1 MVIITLEHKEQG
13 FMSMDI
19 VDCEHR
25 AFLTMKEAK
34 KWLKDN
40 NFYYGQRSFF
50 QYTPSDGKE
59 WCHKNDASWEYISVK
74 VETIEDQNAPS
85 RYRDFDAGVVSPWA
99 KAALEG
105 GSRKTVVRVLR
116 NADIPREQI
125 VKVFMEDFGD
135 SKEDAEYWISACE
148 EESDESNISE
158 E

>member
-1 MVIITLEHKEQG
+1 
-13 FMSMDI
+13 MSMEI

-50 QYTPSDGKE
+50 EYTPPDGKE
-59 WCHKNDASWEYISVK
+59 WCHKKDASWEYISVS

-85 RYRDFDAGVVSPWA
+85 RYRDFDAGVVSPWV
-99 KAALEG
+99 KAALEEKR
-105 GSRKTVVRVLR
+105 RKPLVRLIR
-116 NADIPREQI
+116 TAGIPREEI
-125 VKVFMEDFGD
+125 IKRFMEDFGD
-135 SKEDAEYWISACE
+135 TKEDAEYWIAVCE
-148 EESDESNISE
+148 KEIDESDISE